1 MKLCFSLFFTL
12 VILTSSRLNAATPSS
27 YNVSFLPSP
36 ASSGLTQQT
45 VRKTFQDSTG
55 AVWFLTQEGVNR
67 YTGKHLEN
75 YRNSPTQVNSISSDV
90 VSDILEDTY
99 GNVWISTQGG
109 LNRFDSTKNHFE
121 RFPADIN
128 ERHSP
133 LNDEITSMTKDS
145 EGDIWLGYPNGY
157 SKFDPFTLEFE
168 HFLSDGSSRG
178 SIGAITDLVETGD
191 GILWAIATNAGL
203 VQVDKTSLQPK
214 RIHLN
219 VTSHETTNPR
229 FIELVPQSKNLWII
243 TDNAGLW
250 QLDLQDGELNTF
262 MHDPS
267 DSTSLSSNNVVA
279 VFVDKDD
286 NIWAG
291 TDTGLNLFNK
301 ASRKFSVFDTSNSDL
316 PSEIIHSIYQS
327 RDGIYWIGTW
337 AGLAEGRITPFEKF
351 DVSAGGLSNNSVN
364 TFGETSDGSLWIGT
378 DDGLNRLRPGAS
390 KFEWINQYTSPG
402 ISSQVVMS
410 LLGDGNTLWIGTFD
424 HGLNRLDIESN
435 ETQVFRHSPSNSESI
450 GADGITSI
458 LRTSDG
464 KLLVG
469 TFGGGLSI
477 FQEAT
482 NTFSNYQH
490 EPNDQASISN
500 NNVLALFEDSLGNIW
515 VGTEFGL
522 NRFEKETGR
531 FFRVASSSTSE
542 SGLKDTVW
550 LINETSDGTLWIG
563 SWGGGLVTWSLKD
576 RKEGNVKLS
585 NVAGFL
591 VLPSSNIYGI
601 QEDEAGNLWISH
613 NRGISKI
620 NAEKSSILNYGLRDN
635 LQGVEFHM
643 GASFKATNRAIYF
656 GGINGFNAID
666 PQDSIETSTPPIVSI
681 YSIKIMNERR
691 TYDVPYSQ
699 LVEVPLTYQ
708 DRMLTIEVFAADY
721 SDPEAIQYAYKL
733 EGINSDWIVSPDS
746 RIASF
751 TTLPPGTYLLKMAA
765 ASPDGTWNWDALS
778 LPIVVSPPPW
788 LSNYAYASYA
798 LMSIFAI
805 AMFIRRQQSKAELAR
820 IRQRE
825 LEIKVEER
833 TIDLEKA
840 RQAAEEANK
849 AKSEFL
855 ATMSHEIRTPM
866 HGMIGMTEL
875 LLHSNLEQEQK
886 RFAEAAHTSGVALLS
901 IINDVLDFS
910 KIEASKVEMEIVA
923 FDLLDLVD
931 EVCYLQSEPA
941 HRKNLRFVNVC
952 SPVSDL
958 LFEGDSTKIRQVLM
972 NLLSNS
978 IKFTSSGNIVVRT
991 NISRNPQKEG
1001 LAQIEL
1007 SVEDT
1012 GIGMTAQTQK
1022 RVFDAFTQA
1031 DASTTRQF
1039 GGTGLGLSI
1048 TKKFIEM
1055 MNGDIS
1061 VQSEPDRGTKITVRL
1076 NLPFKKKANQEP
1088 PVCDAVFNILTRDDL
1103 NFQML
1108 ESQLARLGVSY
1119 NLVRTHRQLEEIGD
1133 VRSITISDAEFIQ
1146 RNPDWLVDGSKPIDI
1161 LVCSY
1166 PEQRNI
1172 EALREC
1178 LKIYAPITKTD
1189 LKESIVRA
1197 LGAKQ
1202 DIAQQRSNN
1211 ANYSQFQAKVLV
1223 AEDVEINQKI
1233 ANEMLRMLGCEVHI
1247 APDGDKASKAF
1258 QKEQFDL
1265 VLMDC
1270 QMPVMDGFDAT
1281 KVIRRYEGETGQSR
1295 TPIIAL
1301 TAGTTQ
1307 DDQEKC
1313 ISIGMDDYLSKPFG
1327 VGEMRAVLE
1336 KHCSHSKSYE
1346 KRHDSFNTLQST
1358 QAVDEDNLSI
1368 INRSAIKNIKEVE
1381 KQTGTP
1387 LLQTLFKG
1395 YEEQMEEK
1403 INELVDQVKRGDS
1416 QSVYKTAHAIK
1427 SMSANIGAEKVRQIA
1442 ARFEKLGRERKA
1454 SDIQPQLHELM
1465 LARSEFAQEMLEAEL
1480 SDANSAL

>member
-1 MKLCFSLFFTL
+1 M
-12 VILTSSRLNAATPSS
+12 
-27 YNVSFLPSP
+27 
-36 ASSGLTQQT
+36 
-45 VRKTFQDSTG
+45 
-55 AVWFLTQEGVNR
+55 WFLTQEGVNR

-75 YRNSPTQVNSISSDV
+75 YRNSPIQINSISSDV

-99 GNVWISTQGG
+99 GSVWISTQGG
-109 LNRFDSTKNHFE
+109 LNRFDSTRNHFE
-121 RFPADIN
+121 RFYADIN
-128 ERHSP
+128 NRHSP
-133 LNDEITSMTKDS
+133 LNDEITSMTTDS
-145 EGDIWLGYPNGY
+145 EGYIWLGYPNGY
-157 SKFDPFTLEFE
+157 SRLDPFTLEFE
-168 HFLSDGSSRG
+168 HFLSGGSSRKN
-178 SIGAITDLVETGD
+178 IGAIIDLVETDD
-191 GILWAIATNAGL
+191 GTLWAVATNSGL
-203 VQVDKTSLQPK
+203 IQVDKTSLQPK
-214 RIHLN
+214 SIQLN
-219 VTSHETTNPR
+219 VTNHDATPPR
-229 FIELVPQSKNLWII
+229 FIELVPQSNNLWII

-250 QLDLQDGELNTF
+250 QLSLQNGVLNTF
-262 MHDPS
+262 MHDPE

-291 TDTGLNLFNK
+291 TDTGLNLFNQ

-351 DVSAGGLSNNSVN
+351 DVAAGGLSNNSVN

-378 DDGLNRLRPGAS
+378 DDGLNRLRPGSS

-410 LLGDGNTLWIGTFD
+410 LLGEGNTLWIGTFD

-435 ETQVFRHSPSNSESI
+435 ETQVFRHSPSNSKSI

-464 KLLVG
+464 KLLIG

-477 FQEAT
+477 FQEST

-490 EPNDQASISN
+490 KPNDQTSISN
-500 NNVLALFEDSLGNIW
+500 NNVLALFEDSLGHIW

-522 NRFEKETGR
+522 NRFEKETGI
-531 FFRVASSSTSE
+531 FHRVASSSTSE

-550 LINETSDGTLWIG
+550 LINETGDGKLWIG

-576 RKEGNVKLS
+576 RKDGIVNLS
-585 NVAGFL
+585 NVAEFL

-613 NRGISKI
+613 NRGISRI
-620 NAEKSSILNYGLRDN
+620 NPDKSAILNYGLRDN

-643 GASFKATNRAIYF
+643 GASFKAADRAIYF
-656 GGINGFNAID
+656 GGISGFNAID
-666 PQDSIETSTPPIVSI
+666 PQDSIESSTPPIVSI

-733 EGINSDWIVSPDS
+733 EGINSEWIVSPDS

-751 TTLPPGTYLLKMAA
+751 TTLPPGNYLLKMAA

-798 LMSIFAI
+798 LMSIFAT
-805 AMFIRRQQSKAELAR
+805 AMLIRRQQSKAELAK

-875 LLHSNLEQEQK
+875 LLHSNLEQEQR

-910 KIEASKVEMEIVA
+910 KIEASKVELEVVT

-941 HRKNLRFVNVC
+941 HRKNLHFVNIC
-952 SPVSDL
+952 SPVKDL
-958 LFEGDSTKIRQVLM
+958 IFEGDSTKIRQVLM

-978 IKFTSSGNIVVRT
+978 IKFTNNGEVIVRT
-991 NISRNPQKEG
+991 NISQNSNNEASA
-1001 LAQIEL
+1001 LIEL

-1012 GIGMTAQTQK
+1012 GIGMTTETQK
-1022 RVFDAFTQA
+1022 RVFEAFTQA
-1031 DASTTRQF
+1031 DASTTRKF

-1048 TKKFIEM
+1048 TKKFVEM

-1061 VQSEPDRGTKITVRL
+1061 VQSEPDKGTKITVRL
-1076 NLPFKKKANQEP
+1076 NLPVEKRTDHELPA
-1088 PVCDAVFNILTRDDL
+1088 CDTVFNILAGNQL
-1103 NFQML
+1103 NSQML
-1108 ESQLARLGVSY
+1108 ESQLARLGLSY
-1119 NLVRTHRQLEEIGD
+1119 NLISNHRQVEEAFD
-1133 VRSITISDAEFIQ
+1133 ERTITISDAEFLQ
-1146 RNPDWLVDGSKPIDI
+1146 QSPDWLFDEGKKIDI
-1161 LVCSY
+1161 VVYSY
-1166 PEQRNI
+1166 PEQRHV
-1172 EALREC
+1172 EAPKESLR
-1178 LKIYAPITKTD
+1178 IDAPITKNE
-1189 LKESIVRA
+1189 LKESITRVS
-1197 LGAKQ
+1197 GSKQ
-1202 DIAQQRSNN
+1202 FFVEEGDSDGDHSHFR
-1211 ANYSQFQAKVLV
+1211 AKVLV
-1223 AEDVEINQKI
+1223 AEDVDINQKI

-1247 APDGDKASKAF
+1247 APDGDQAF
-1258 QKEQFDL
+1258 QAFKTGRFDL
-1265 VLMDC
+1265 ILMDC

-1281 KVIRRYEGETGQSR
+1281 RSIRRYEDETAQNR

-1307 DDQEKC
+1307 DDQERC

-1327 VGEMRAVLE
+1327 VGEMRTILE
-1336 KHCSHSKSYE
+1336 KHCSHRKSKKNRRVS
-1346 KRHDSFNTLQST
+1346 SNTLQST
-1358 QAVDEDNLSI
+1358 HAMDEENPSI
-1368 INRSAIKNIKEVE
+1368 INKSAIKNIREVE

-1387 LLQTLFKG
+1387 LLQTLFNG